1 MASGAVIA
9 EFVAIGR
16 PVSLQARRRDRVR
29 EWRVAVR
36 TASLG
41 GAVASSPVVTE
52 AVAVEIAYYLDEV
65 GLDVDNIAKPVLDAL
80 KGGLLADDKQVGEL
94 LVCKRRS
101 ASAARMALPSPPASW
116 CISW

>member
-1 MASGAVIA
+1 VASGAVIA

-52 AVAVEIAYYLDEV
+52 AVAV
-65 GLDVDNIAKPVLDAL
+65 
-80 KGGLLADDKQVGEL
+80 
-94 LVCKRRS
+94 
-101 ASAARMALPSPPASW
+101 
-116 CISW
+116 